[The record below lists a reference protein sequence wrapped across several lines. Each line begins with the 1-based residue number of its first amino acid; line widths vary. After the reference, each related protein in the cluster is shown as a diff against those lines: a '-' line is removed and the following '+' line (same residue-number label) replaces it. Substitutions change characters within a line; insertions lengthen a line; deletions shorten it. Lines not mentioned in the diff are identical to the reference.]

1 MAKSKKKPLPEPE
14 TTATD
19 QEVSGELKLN
29 LGPDTYILEFK
40 LWKELKNADP
50 S

>member
-1 MAKSKKKPLPEPE
+1 MPKTKGKKKPLLEPE
-14 TTATD
+14 VTATD

-29 LGPDTYILEFK
+29 LGKDTYILEFK
-40 LWKELKNADP
+40 LWKELK